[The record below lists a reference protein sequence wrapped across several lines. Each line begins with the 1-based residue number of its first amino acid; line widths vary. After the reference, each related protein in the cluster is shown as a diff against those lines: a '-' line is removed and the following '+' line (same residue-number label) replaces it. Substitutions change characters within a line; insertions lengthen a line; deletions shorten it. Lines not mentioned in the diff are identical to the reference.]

1 MKNLVTTNWLLENL
15 NKEALIILDCRFD
28 MNNLEYGINAYKS
41 AHIENSKFIS
51 LEYDM
56 MGKLE
61 IHGGRHPLPDMN
73 KFAKKLETV
82 GVNDKSI
89 VLIYDDGDLQMA
101 SKLWWM
107 LKYLGKDN
115 VYVLEGG
122 FKEWTSSGLET
133 TSKIDISSKSGELNV
148 NLNSDMICDVNF
160 IRNNIENE
168 DSKIIDSRSNERY
181 LGISEPIDKKAGH
194 IKSAENYF
202 WQENFQDGKL
212 KNIEDLK
219 KRFNNLKNYNNL
231 IVYCGSGITACP
243 NIIVMQEIGLEPVL
257 YLGGWSDWISYEE
270 NEVVG
275 LED

>member
-1 MKNLVTTNWLLENL
+1 
-15 NKEALIILDCRFD
+15 
-28 MNNLEYGINAYKS
+28 
-41 AHIENSKFIS
+41 
-51 LEYDM
+51 
-56 MGKLE
+56 
-61 IHGGRHPLPDMN
+61 
-73 KFAKKLETV
+73 
-82 GVNDKSI
+82 
-89 VLIYDDGDLQMA
+89 MA

-122 FKEWTSSGLET
+122 FKEWTSRGLET
-133 TSKIDISSKSGELNV
+133 TTEITIPSKSGELNV

-160 IRNNIENE
+160 VRNSIENE
-168 DSKIIDSRSNERY
+168 DSIIIDSRANERY
-181 LGISEPIDKKAGH
+181 LGVSESIDKKAGH

-202 WQENFQDGKL
+202 WKENFQDGKL
-212 KNIEDLK
+212 KNIEELK
-219 KRFNNLKNYNNL
+219 KRFNKLKNYNNL

-275 LED
+275 VKE